1 VVIRGGGRL
10 AGRVRAIQK
19 PVSSRLE
26 NYGRDVRLRLGTALV
41 LMAVLALLETAG
53 PAAASSS
60 SSTAAEPPGTPVAH
74 SFRGMSTV
82 GPLFRPDSSVHTCT
96 ASVVDS
102 AKGDVLITAA
112 HCISGT
118 GAGYTFAPGYHD
130 GIEPFGIWSVVDAYG
145 ARGWLAKQAPQ
156 RDFAFLVVAPRRHN
170 GHLQRIEQVTGAN
183 RLGTAPVSGE
193 QVTVPAYA
201 TGHDDNPITCT
212 TRVRYDGKFPAFN
225 CNPYV
230 DGTSGSP
237 WLHRTGKSWE
247 VVGII
252 GGPNQG
258 GCNSWTSYSARFG
271 RAALR
276 VEFEAASGFA
286 GSTFPTPGSDGCTTT
301 T

>member
-1 VVIRGGGRL
+1 
-10 AGRVRAIQK
+10 
-19 PVSSRLE
+19 
-26 NYGRDVRLRLGTALV
+26 
-41 LMAVLALLETAG
+41 MAVLALLETAG

-271 RAALR
+271 WAALR